1 MRRLN
6 VTIQC
11 LAVYNSSIVV
21 PSELTFEE
29 AIRYAKEHI
38 DEISTGEL
46 EYISGSDALD
56 EENCDF
62 DTEETEA

>member
-1 MRRLN
+1 M
-6 VTIQC
+6 
-11 LAVYNSSIVV
+11 V

-56 EENCDF
+56 EESCDF